1 MRSSTMLG
9 HNHRERREGERRWIF
24 CCCAARPSATRPVSV
39 SVVTPL
45 VRCTKPCATSAFTSS
60 DGASAS
66 PRAIFSN
73 TAQSRSVISTV
84 RPFHA
89 SLRRRGRVALTRQQR
104 RASLSDARAKF
115 AAIYRPNA
123 LLTYRI
129 GVLAAHHAHLR
140 SRSSAGVVVLRHEG
154 YHDAGAT
161 LTRAMWSS
169 VFGKFNTYVFFGH
182 VRSFMKAV
190 TEALAASCAT

>member
-1 MRSSTMLG
+1 MLG

-73 TAQSRSVISTV
+73 TAQSRSVISTL
-84 RPFHA
+84 RPLNA
-89 SLRRRGRVALTRQQR
+89 SLRRRGRVVLLSRQQR
-104 RASLSDARAKF
+104 RASRSHERAKF